1 MKLNFTE
8 FSYGYS
14 FTENLIRWSS
24 SGPIAAP
31 VFPNLVQEAQL
42 GYDVKIDLPGLPLFF
57 QFKLPELMVRKT
69 AREKTRFQLT
79 CLSVPFFRM
88 ALMRRDLSDQHK
100 NLIDLEKQFANSV
113 FYAAPTFLNATEFND
128 AYSRAEVHLRSF
140 LFSPEN
146 IGSLPDNEAH
156 SVVYSRNPE
165 KAWRCSE
172 AKKLEVEK
180 FEVVSININK
190 KLDEIA
196 KEPLEKTTSRMRD
209 GILPLIPPELR
220 AVEADLRKRIE
231 ERREVIERAVPS
243 DTRMRAVITEILTLR
258 EFVRVGLGVDM
269 LIAQPREPRK
279 ASS

>member
-8 FSYGYS
+8 FSYGYA

-24 SGPIAAP
+24 SGPLAAP
-31 VFPNLVQEAQL
+31 IFPNLVQEAQL

-57 QFKLPELMVRKT
+57 QFKLPDLMVRDT
-69 AREKTRFQLT
+69 AREIARLELPD
-79 CLSVPFFRM
+79 LSVPFFRM

-100 NLIDLEKQFANSV
+100 NLIDLEKKFANSV

-140 LFSPEN
+140 LFSPED

-156 SVVYSRNPE
+156 SVVYSKKSDN
-165 KAWRCSE
+165 AWRCSE

-180 FEVVSININK
+180 FEVVSIKINK
-190 KLDEIA
+190 KLDEIS
-196 KEPLEKTTSRMRD
+196 KEPLEKTTRRIRK
-209 GILPLIPPELR
+209 GILPLIPQELR
-220 AVEADLRKRIE
+220 ALEADLRKRIQ
-231 ERREVIERAVPS
+231 ERRAVIERTVPS
-243 DTRMRAVITEILTLR
+243 DTRMRGVTTEILTLR
-258 EFVRVGLGVDM
+258 ELVRVGLGVDM